1 MLRPVARWRA
11 VAPAVH
17 NARMTDSDCRS
28 WFSAADLLSDDATAP
43 VALLGAP
50 LGLGSITPGR
60 CDLASQTL
68 RAALKRMSVYDLET
82 ETDLS
87 NLRVFDGGDVGVE
100 QLEPAQA
107 LAPIVE
113 KLAPLTRAHKLTLL
127 LGGNNAVTRPAVHAL
142 DASLEH
148 VGLLTLDAHFDL
160 RDTDCGLTNGNPVQ
174 ALLEDGLPGGH
185 IAQIGLLPFANTR
198 KAHEKAKAA
207 GIYVASAAACR
218 AQSLAAIAANALE
231 RLAARCDVIHVD
243 FDIDVIERACMPGAP
258 GARPGG
264 VSPQD
269 FFDATRLICA
279 HPKVRCVD
287 LTEFDPSLDV
297 AAISALTAA
306 RWVCEVLAGFTR
318 R

>member
-1 MLRPVARWRA
+1 MCSRGAGM
-11 VAPAVH
+11 
-17 NARMTDSDCRS
+17 NADSDCRS

-60 CDLASQTL
+60 CDLAPNAV
-68 RAALKRMSVYDLET
+68 RAALKRMSVYDLEA
-82 ETDLS
+82 ETDLAA
-87 NLRVFDGGDVGVE
+87 LRVFDAGDVACAELQPVD
-100 QLEPAQA
+100 AF
-107 LAPIVE
+107 APIVE
-113 KLAPLTRAHKLTLL
+113 RLAPLAQAHALTLL
-127 LGGNNAVTRPAVHAL
+127 LGGNNAVTRPAAHAL
-142 DASLEH
+142 DPTLKR

-174 ALLEDGLPGGH
+174 ALLEDGLPGAH

-198 KAHEKAKAA
+198 KAHEKAKTA
-207 GIYVASAAACR
+207 GIHAVSARACRERGFASAAFDALTL
-218 AQSLAAIAANALE
+218 LAS
-231 RLAARCDVIHVD
+231 RCDVIHVD
-243 FDIDVIERACMPGAP
+243 FDIDVIERAHMPGAP

-264 VSPQD
+264 VAPQE
-269 FFDATRLICA
+269 FFDATRLLCA
-279 HPKVRCVD
+279 HPKVRSVD

-306 RWVCEVLAGFTR
+306 RFVCEALAGFSR